1 MSCTCKGE
9 EACSNCNNACGDSED
24 GYAKTSRS
32 CGLWYKIALIGLI
45 LWFGLAAYSVGK
57 AQVQRDAVY
66 HGYGKI
72 EKGQFQWVVKE

>member
-1 MSCTCKGE
+1 MSCSCKNN

-24 GYAKTSRS
+24 SYNSRRES
-32 CGLWYKIALIGLI
+32 RPPYKILLIGLI
-45 LWFGLAAYSVGK
+45 LVFGFACYCLGK
-57 AQVQRDAVY
+57 LQTQRDAVY